1 MDSGI
6 SQLSSDKSGASGLAG
21 RYASALFD
29 LAEADKLLDA
39 VTGDLD
45 SLNAMIGES
54 EDLRRLLG
62 SPVIS
67 RDDQRKSIAAI
78 AEKAEFNDLTCNFIG
93 VVVNNRRLF
102 MLPNIISAFREI
114 LSQHRGEAT
123 AEVVSASELSDKQM
137 KALGDSLKEAIGSK
151 VTIDASVDPGLLGGL
166 VVKVG
171 SRMVD
176 SSLRTKLQQLRLAMI
191 GVG

>member
-1 MDSGI
+1 M
-6 SQLSSDKSGASGLAG
+6 SSDKTGASGLAG

-39 VTGDLD
+39 VTDDLD
-45 SLNAMIGES
+45 SLNVMIGES
-54 EDLRRLLG
+54 EDLRRLLR

-67 RDDQRKSIAAI
+67 RNDQRKTIAVI
-78 AEKAEFNDLTCNFIG
+78 AEKAEFNVLTRNFIG
-93 VVVNNRRLF
+93 VVADNRRLF
-102 MLPNIISAFREI
+102 VLPDMIAAFREI
-114 LSQHRGEAT
+114 LSRHRGEAT

-137 KALGDSLKEAIGSK
+137 NALGDSLKEAIGSK
-151 VTIDASVDPGLLGGL
+151 VTIDSSVDPELLGGL

>member
-1 MDSGI
+1 M
-6 SQLSSDKSGASGLAG
+6 SSDKSGASGLAG

-29 LAEADKLLDA
+29 LAEADKQLDA
-39 VTGDLD
+39 VIGNLD

-54 EDLRRLLG
+54 EDLRRLLS

-67 RDDQRKSIAAI
+67 RDDQSKTLSTIAD
-78 AEKAEFNDLTCNFIG
+78 KAGFNALTVNFIA
-93 VVVNNRRLF
+93 VVADNRRLSV
-102 MLPNIISAFREI
+102 LPAIINAFKEI
-114 LSQHRGEAT
+114 LSAHRGEAT
-123 AEVVSASELSDKQM
+123 AEVVSAAELSEKQITD
-137 KALGDSLKEAIGSK
+137 LGDSLKQAIGTK
-151 VTIDASVDPGLLGGL
+151 VTIDASVDPELLGGL

-176 SSLRTKLQQLRLAMI
+176 SSLRTKLQQLRLTMI

>member
-1 MDSGI
+1 M
-6 SQLSSDKSGASGLAG
+6 SSDKSGASGLAG

-29 LAEADKLLDA
+29 LAEADKQLDA

-45 SLNAMIGES
+45 SLSAMIGES
-54 EDLRRLLG
+54 EDLRRLLS

-67 RDDQRKSIAAI
+67 RDDQSKTMSVIAD
-78 AEKAEFNDLTCNFIG
+78 KADFNDLTSNFIG
-93 VVVNNRRLF
+93 VVTGNRRLF
-102 MLPNIISAFREI
+102 VLPAIISAFRDI
-114 LSQHRGEAT
+114 LSAHRGEAT
-123 AEVVSASELSDKQM
+123 AEVVSAAELSEKQLTD
-137 KALGDSLKEAIGSK
+137 LGDSLKAAIGSK
-151 VTIDASVDPGLLGGL
+151 VSIDASVDPELLGGL